1 MPYGARVGAEVE
13 FGADLGVKVKI
24 MGYSLVM
31 VYVYCLWLHVCYMV
45 YGIDHGLRLW
55 FMAMCFWL

>member
-1 MPYGARVGAEVE
+1 MSYGARVGAEVE
-13 FGADLGVKVKI
+13 CGAESGVKVKVV
-24 MGYSLVM
+24 GYSLVM

-45 YGIDHGLRLW
+45 YEIDYGLHVW